1 MKKWMTWG
9 LMLVLAG
16 IMVMAVLEMPATCCV
31 DAPAYNEVTQYY
43 IDNAVRD
50 TGATNV
56 ISAILADYR
65 LFDTLGETMV
75 LFTSIVAVVSALRKK
90 KEAQKHA

>member
-1 MKKWMTWG
+1 MKKIMPWIIAVG
-9 LMLVLAG
+9 LSF
-16 IMVMAVLEMPATCCV
+16 IMVMAVLEMPKTCCV
-31 DAPAYNEVTQYY
+31 DAPAYSDVTEYY
-43 IDNAVRD
+43 IDNAVRQ

-65 LFDTLGETMV
+65 LFDTLGETIV

-90 KEAQKHA
+90 KEDQSNA